1 MTKTVNK
8 TIFIKLMEREGLNQ
22 ADLAK
27 RLKISTTTVS
37 RLMNGLPPKYSKK
50 RKEIAN
56 TVAADVDYVFPE
68 IGEDKLAS

>member
-8 TIFIKLMEREGLNQ
+8 TIFVKLMESEGLNQ
-22 ADLAK
+22 AELAK
-27 RLKISTTTVS
+27 RLNISTHTVS
-37 RLMNGLPPKYSKK
+37 RLMNGEPPKRPKK